1 MGRNQHSSSHSITH
15 KNVSF
20 VKSQECSFLMKRAE
34 IYSWWNRYFLWI
46 IGDLDVLFLASIS
59 HTVVGLL
66 DVLEAVL
73 LLWIF
78 TSRCFWLKQS
88 FHSEGRRNTILRSS
102 TVRHLGDAAFTRWRL
117 SFMQDIVYMC
127 VCTHAYV
134 AKEIWPRL
142 QTKNILCWQCNA
154 QVWGIMYGHFKSLEH

>member
-1 MGRNQHSSSHSITH
+1 MHVKWRLLSLFSEEAGDKEEPTQFIPFDHPV
-15 KNVSF
+15 NVSF
-20 VKSQECSFLMKRAE
+20 VKSQGSFLMKRAE

-66 DVLEAVL
+66 DVLEAIL

-102 TVRHLGDAAFTRWRL
+102 TVRHPGDAAFWGWRVV
-117 SFMQDIVYMC
+117 IHAGYGIYVCVYTC
-127 VCTHAYV
+127 VCS
-134 AKEIWPRL
+134 KRNMI
-142 QTKNILCWQCNA
+142 
-154 QVWGIMYGHFKSLEH
+154 